1 MMSAVL
7 STKIVHLHI
16 PKTAGTAFRSAFEL
30 AAGGKLRIFTHFDE
44 RRHADIDSS
53 QFDFFSGHI
62 GFETAAKIGGE
73 IITVLRNP
81 VDRFVSV
88 YHFWRRLSERGI
100 EKSHRTALAHKFSL
114 SEFVKIR
121 DEPALLEAFYNVMTW
136 QVAHGTS
143 LVRRRELRLMGKT
156 DNDVIELAIANLSTF
171 ALVGIQERLQIFEAA
186 MAQRYSLPLKIR
198 KINVAE
204 ARPGSRDIDAAT
216 LTAIRDWT
224 FMDLKLYE
232 YAEGLVSKSAGDPK
246 PR

>member
-1 MMSAVL
+1 MSAVP

-16 PKTAGTAFRSAFEL
+16 PKTAGTAFRTAFEL
-30 AAGGKLRIFTHFDE
+30 AAGGKLRILTHVDD
-44 RRHADIDSS
+44 RRHSDIDSS

-62 GFETAAKIGGE
+62 GFETAVKLGGE

-100 EKSHRTALAHKFSL
+100 ERTQRTALANKFSL

-136 QVAHGTS
+136 QIAHGSS
-143 LVRRRELRLMGKT
+143 LTRRRELRLAGKT
-156 DNDVIELAIANLSTF
+156 DNDVIALAVANLSTF
-171 ALVGIQERLQIFEAA
+171 ALVGIQEKLQIFEAA
-186 MAQRYSLPLKIR
+186 MAHRYSLPLKIR

-204 ARPGSRDIDAAT
+204 VRPGSRDIDAAT
-216 LTAIRDWT
+216 LSAIRDWT

-232 YAEGLVSKSAGDPK
+232 YAETLVTKPAGAP
-246 PR
+246 